1 MKRGF
6 VIFLF
11 LVVMSFSL
19 NSVFAEKC
27 NLQVS
32 MINQDPYPALQGDY
46 VKVVFQVTGV
56 QNPEC
61 GKVEFELEEK
71 YPISLDPSQNPVVTI
86 DAGTYTKDFSSFL
99 LVPYKIRVDP
109 NALDG
114 DNPIE
119 VKYRYSGNQAYESKQ
134 FELNV
139 QNTRADFEVHVQDYD
154 PSTNTITFEILNI
167 GKSDIKALSVEV
179 PKQDNIDVKGSNIN
193 IVGDLDSNEYVTA
206 DFEATPKAGDIDVK
220 LTYTDSTEVRRTLE
234 KMIPYDPTYFE
245 GRTTE
250 QKTSHTTLYV
260 VIIVIVIIVG
270 YFFYRRH
277 KKKKAREKRNK

>member
-11 LVVMSFSL
+11 LVVISFSL

-154 PSTNTITFEILNI
+154 PATNTITFEILNI

-245 GRTTE
+245 GRNTE
-250 QKTSHTTLYV
+250 QTTSHTTLYV
-260 VIIVIVIIVG
+260 VIVVIVIIVG